1 MRAFFGKV
9 LIPIYFFA
17 QIGCN
22 YSVKVNELD
31 NSKLDNGKMHMTSIL
46 YQSYVKIEASV
57 DTGVDIMT
65 DTKSNK
71 DGNTREIELAKADL
85 YKKLAEAENQ
95 IENGEP
101 LLDAEEVFR
110 SLKRGIAKQ
119 RVASDKEVDK
129 AAKKIMLKHIKAF
142 EELSK

>member
-1 MRAFFGKV
+1 MGARV
-9 LIPIYFFA
+9 L
-17 QIGCN
+17 
-22 YSVKVNELD
+22 
-31 NSKLDNGKMHMTSIL
+31 GKMHMTSIL

-71 DGNTREIELAKADL
+71 DGNTREIELAQADL

-119 RVASDKEVDK
+119 KVASDKEVDK